1 MVFAGR
7 ASAFSATRTLSWEV
21 LTRFIPAMQLLWP
34 FVLFFGALA
43 VPSIHDDTTC
53 TIPESQFLVSITARK
68 NIIYVYIYMFEI
80 VPNCLNIF
88 FNVIALRIDGFDGS
102 ISEKP
107 RGPCRPVTGSS
118 G

>member
-1 MVFAGR
+1 ML
-7 ASAFSATRTLSWEV
+7 FSHGPVLSEWCLPAALQLFQPRGTLSWEV

-88 FNVIALRIDGFDGS
+88 LM
-102 ISEKP
+102 
-107 RGPCRPVTGSS
+107 
-118 G
+118 